1 MGVTRPAF
9 HHRLFIA
16 VGDHGGGGGVL
27 EYVREGEMLPGL
39 DEVCPVENA
48 PQRRRMPPPGGPG
61 SAAVRAPGSEQ
72 RGIGEPSAAG

>member
-1 MGVTRPAF
+1 M
-9 HHRLFIA
+9 
-16 VGDHGGGGGVL
+16 L